1 MRGYS
6 VRTDTLPESIRSAL
20 KSVEYYAKDIEIQGK
35 ETESVMCYTSGDG
48 RRGFVLI
55 VNLDTGECQSM
66 QGSWGGSNM
75 FNPTNAVDLNDQPY
89 PMHSGVAVIKGTTGY
104 PRTFASI
111 TLHSSNITPLLPTVD
126 PTLTDDEKRMLAE
139 FRSLKPAYRT
149 MSKSKAGEAMVAS
162 LVSRGYLKQ
171 NKAGATQITTE
182 GKNACQDIN
191 LY

>member
-20 KSVEYYAKDIEIQGK
+20 KSVEYYAKDIGIQGK

-48 RRGFVLI
+48 CRGFVLI
-55 VNLDTGECQSM
+55 VNLETGECKSM
-66 QGSWGGSNM
+66 QGSWGGSNL
-75 FNPTNAVDLNDQPY
+75 FNPTNAVDLNDNEY

-111 TLHSSNITPLLPTVD
+111 TLHPSNITPLLPTVD
-126 PTLTDDEKRMLAE
+126 PTLTDEEKRMLAE
-139 FRSLKPAYRT
+139 FRSLKPAYRNT
-149 MSKSKAGEAMVAS
+149 KGKESMIAS